1 MAFRSLLFATGF
13 AALAACTAIP
23 AEGTDNGG
31 MDNAPTQ
38 ADGKAFTMS
47 PGQQVTLADNSHLRY
62 VRVVNDSRCAP
73 DVQCV
78 WAGDAILAFEWKPAT
93 GTTDAFELHTGL
105 EPRSHAIGSRK
116 LTLQSLSRDPQPVAT
131 LQVDGGG

>member
-38 ADGKAFTMS
+38 NSVTPTGTSVVSMFQTNSVAFLVERFLNWQKRRAS
-47 PGQQVTLADNSHLRY
+47 AV
-62 VRVVNDSRCAP
+62 
-73 DVQCV
+73 V
-78 WAGDAILAFEWKPAT
+78 WAHVNWNPCVT
-93 GTTDAFELHTGL
+93 
-105 EPRSHAIGSRK
+105 
-116 LTLQSLSRDPQPVAT
+116 
-131 LQVDGGG
+131 